1 MLFEI
6 IGKTSGAVCSFNIA
20 SPQDLVVCGQMV
32 DSFGLQRV
40 QLLNN
45 LYNQSLRGPY
55 IRLNRRGTREKEG
68 RREGMVVVDVV
79 HIMIDM

>member
-1 MLFEI
+1 
-6 IGKTSGAVCSFNIA
+6 
-20 SPQDLVVCGQMV
+20 MV

-40 QLLNN
+40 QLLDN

-55 IRLNRRGTREKEG
+55 IRLNRRSTREKES
-68 RREGMVVVDVV
+68 RRESMVVVDFV